1 MLLRLRGPD
10 GMIRIT
16 VDKND
21 SIGDLGRQLVPQLPS
36 TVDPN
41 SITMSPNPQA
51 KDSRRFKDIARVKL
65 GQIGLNHGDLIF
77 INYDHLDSVAN
88 GHANG
93 IPSSSPHALP
103 SANRLN
109 GKPIL
114 PTENLPV
121 DPPPLT
127 SPSKIIKNPW
137 EVVRQPALDDRL
149 DRQDGKIPRGRDR
162 MCKHGPKGMCDYCMP
177 LDPFNAQYLADKK
190 IKYLS
195 FHSHLRKVNSAT
207 NKPELGSSFI
217 PPLKEPYFRVKQ
229 DCPSGHPQWPEG
241 ICTKCQP
248 SAITLQPQ
256 PFRSVDHVEFASFE
270 LVNTFIDAWRKTG
283 AQRIGYLYGRYAE
296 YAEVPLGVKAIVE
309 AIYEVPQ
316 VDEVDGVSLSP
327 WENESAVNEV
337 AGLCGLEQVGVIFTD
352 LLDSGAGDGT
362 VICKRHIDSYF
373 LSSLEICFAA
383 RLQSQHPK
391 PTKWSDTGR
400 FGSNF
405 VTCVISGDETGQIAI
420 SSYQVS
426 NEAMEMVRADLIEP
440 SAEPSVML
448 VREEDASDS
457 SSSRARYVPEV
468 FYRKINEYGA
478 NVQENAKPAF
488 PVEYLVVTLT
498 HGFPADPKPTFDSP
512 NFPIENREVMGES
525 QQYNHVSKAIST
537 SGGNKLGSLSD
548 LHLLIFIHGM
558 GVLSKEEEALL
569 CKAAT
574 THDLAE
580 TYQLFSLPG
589 WQTLETILQATGE
602 TLPKKRPRSSSG
614 NEGGLLGAQANGG
627 AASASAFTSAS
638 PSPIT
643 SASTAAVSRRSG
655 EPLAKRFAAVRLSER
670 NEHRPVFDRA
680 KFENL

>member
-10 GMIRIT
+10 GMLRIT
-16 VDKND
+16 IDQND
-21 SIGDLGRQLVPQLPS
+21 TFTDLGRQLVPQLPS

-41 SITMSPNPQA
+41 TITMSPNPQA
-51 KDSRRFKDIARVKL
+51 KDSRRLKDIAKVNL

-77 INYDHLDSVAN
+77 INYEHQDNVTN
-88 GHANG
+88 GNVNG
-93 IPSSSPHALP
+93 PPWSSHTLP
-103 SANRLN
+103 TANRLN

-114 PTENLPV
+114 PTEDLPI
-121 DPPPLT
+121 DPPPPM
-127 SPSKIIKNPW
+127 SPSQIIKNPW
-137 EVVRQPALDDRL
+137 EVVRQSALDDRL

-162 MCKHGPKGMCDYCMP
+162 MCKHGPKGMCDFCMP

-195 FHSHLRKVNSAT
+195 FHSYLRKVNSAT

-217 PPLKEPYFRVKQ
+217 PPLKEPYFRVKR

-256 PFRSVDHVEFASFE
+256 TFRMVDHVEFASFE

-283 AQRIGYLYGRYAE
+283 AQRVGYLYGRYAE
-296 YAEVPLGVKAIVE
+296 YTEVPLGVKAVVE

-316 VDEVDGVSLSP
+316 IDEVDGVSLNA
-327 WENESAVNEV
+327 WENESAINGI
-337 AGLCGLEQVGVIFTD
+337 AKLCGLEQVGVIFTD
-352 LLDSGAGDGT
+352 LLDSGKGDGS
-362 VICKRHIDSYF
+362 VICKRHADSYY

-405 VTCVISGDETGQIAI
+405 VTCIISGDETGQIAI

-440 SAEPSVML
+440 SADPGIML
-448 VREEDASDS
+448 VREEEEDDGSAT
-457 SSSRARYVPEV
+457 RTRYIPEV

-498 HGFPADPKPTFDSP
+498 HGFPAEPKPLFDTP
-512 NFPIENREVMGES
+512 NFPIENRQAMGES
-525 QQYNHVSKAIST
+525 QQPSNVAKAIST
-537 SGGNKLGSLSD
+537 SGGSKLGSLSD
-548 LHLLIFIHGM
+548 FHLLAYIHGI

-574 THDLAE
+574 THDLAD
-580 TYQLFSLPG
+580 TYQLFSMPG

-602 TLPKKRPRSSSG
+602 TLPRKRPP
-614 NEGGLLGAQANGG
+614 NGR
-627 AASASAFTSAS
+627 ATS
-638 PSPIT
+638 T
-643 SASTAAVSRRSG
+643 SASTTASSSPSISTSTTTVSQRSG
-655 EPLAKRFAAVRLSER
+655 EPLAKRFAAVRLSEHS
-670 NEHRPVFDRA
+670 EKRPTFDRA
-680 KFENL
+680 KYEEL